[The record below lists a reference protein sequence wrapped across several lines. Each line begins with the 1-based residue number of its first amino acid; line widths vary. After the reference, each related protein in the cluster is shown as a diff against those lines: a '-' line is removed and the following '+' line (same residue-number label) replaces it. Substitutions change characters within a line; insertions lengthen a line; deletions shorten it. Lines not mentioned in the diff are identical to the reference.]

1 MASQAWC
8 FVHVMKVGDSFLS
21 DKSQKEIQEER
32 AKQMAK
38 VVCICKGINL
48 GRVLAGIEGC
58 ETVQD
63 VNRKV
68 GTGTGGCQGQRCGPR
83 IKALLDKIKQSK

>member
-1 MASQAWC
+1 M
-8 FVHVMKVGDSFLS
+8 S
-21 DKSQKEIQEER
+21 DDPQNPPTPQPAATLDPKAEER
-32 AKQMAK
+32 IRMLAK

-48 GRVLAGIEGC
+48 GRVLKGIEGC

-68 GTGTGGCQGQRCGPR
+68 GTGSGGCAGERCGPR
-83 IKALLDKIKQSK
+83 IKVLLKKKKEQQQGRP

>member
-1 MASQAWC
+1 MADDEQTPPQTTTLDPKA
-8 FVHVMKVGDSFLS
+8 
-21 DKSQKEIQEER
+21 EER
-32 AKQMAK
+32 IRMLAK

-48 GRVLAGIEGC
+48 GRVLKGMEGC

-68 GTGTGGCQGQRCGPR
+68 GTGSGGCQGERCGPR
-83 IKALLDKIKQSK
+83 IKVLLEKKKAQKQGRP

>member
-1 MASQAWC
+1 
-8 FVHVMKVGDSFLS
+8 MKVGDSFLS

-58 ETVQD
+58 QTVQD

-68 GTGTGGCQGQRCGPR
+68 GTGSGGCQGQRCGPR